1 MASHSNKRW
10 WEEKPI
16 TLCALELHFQVMSQ
30 ERFPFGLSFRRWRT
44 PAAVSVKPHSSFPV
58 VLVGLPGELRQH
70 VLVVTAM
77 GED

>member
-30 ERFPFGLSFRRWRT
+30 ERFPFGLSFRRWQD
-44 PAAVSVKPHSSFPV
+44 ACGSVRQASFV
-58 VLVGLPGELRQH
+58 FPGRAGRFAGRIATTCASCH
-70 VLVVTAM
+70 
-77 GED
+77 GNG